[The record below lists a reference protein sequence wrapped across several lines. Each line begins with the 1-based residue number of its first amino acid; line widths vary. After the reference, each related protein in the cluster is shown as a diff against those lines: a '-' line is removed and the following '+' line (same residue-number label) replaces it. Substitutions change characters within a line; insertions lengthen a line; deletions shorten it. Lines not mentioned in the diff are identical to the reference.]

1 MIEDLQ
7 KLGIDLKGRISG
19 NHKLICPKCS
29 QDRKKKNDPCL
40 SVNITEGVYNCHNCG
55 WKGTVKKIEKTGEKN
70 YIVPQINNTDL
81 SDKTLSWFLKRQ
93 ISKATVMRYKITESK
108 EFMPQVSEE
117 RNCINF
123 NYFRD
128 DQLVNVKFRDAQK
141 NFKMIPKAEMIF
153 YGLDF
158 IKDHPEV
165 VICEGEMDAL
175 SFYEAG
181 IFYVI
186 SVPNGASKGNQK
198 LEYLNNCWSYFDDKT
213 KIIIATD
220 SDGPGVILRDELS
233 RRLGQE
239 RCLYVSYPEGC
250 KDANDVLMKHGPEA
264 VRKLVDEAAEFP
276 IEGIKTVAD
285 LNDRINDLY
294 INGYP
299 KGHII
304 GYEEFDKLMSW
315 RQGEVTAVTGIPNSG
330 KSEFIDQVIVK
341 LAEAHEWK
349 WALFSAEN
357 QPEEIHFAKLSEK
370 YIGKSFH
377 AFNDEYKMTLDDLQ
391 NAKSFINERFF
402 FINIDEKNITLDG
415 LLDKGRE
422 LILKKGVNGFLI
434 DPWNYIE
441 HKIPKGNSETQY
453 ISEALTKISR
463 FAKVNK
469 VHMIVVAHPVKIA
482 KEADGKYKVATM
494 YDIAGSANWFNK
506 IDNGLSI
513 YRDYDTG
520 IVDVYVQ
527 KIRFKFIGKIGRA
540 GFQWDK
546 FTGKYNEISN

>member
-276 IEGIKTVAD
+276 IEG
-285 LNDRINDLY
+285 
-294 INGYP
+294 
-299 KGHII
+299 
-304 GYEEFDKLMSW
+304 
-315 RQGEVTAVTGIPNSG
+315 
-330 KSEFIDQVIVK
+330 
-341 LAEAHEWK
+341 
-349 WALFSAEN
+349 
-357 QPEEIHFAKLSEK
+357 
-370 YIGKSFH
+370 
-377 AFNDEYKMTLDDLQ
+377 
-391 NAKSFINERFF
+391 
-402 FINIDEKNITLDG
+402 
-415 LLDKGRE
+415 
-422 LILKKGVNGFLI
+422 
-434 DPWNYIE
+434 
-441 HKIPKGNSETQY
+441 
-453 ISEALTKISR
+453 
-463 FAKVNK
+463 
-469 VHMIVVAHPVKIA
+469 
-482 KEADGKYKVATM
+482 
-494 YDIAGSANWFNK
+494 
-506 IDNGLSI
+506 
-513 YRDYDTG
+513 
-520 IVDVYVQ
+520 
-527 KIRFKFIGKIGRA
+527 
-540 GFQWDK
+540 
-546 FTGKYNEISN
+546 